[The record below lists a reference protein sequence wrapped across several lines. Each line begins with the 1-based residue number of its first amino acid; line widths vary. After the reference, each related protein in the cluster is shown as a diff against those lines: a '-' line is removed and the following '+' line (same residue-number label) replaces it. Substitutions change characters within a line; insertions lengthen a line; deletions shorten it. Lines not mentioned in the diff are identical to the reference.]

1 MSGPSP
7 CAQIRPE
14 LGVYVLGAIAP
25 ADRARVSRHLASCPG
40 CREELAGLAGLPALL
55 RAVPAA
61 TALQLSGERPPDPSG
76 PLVDGLIGRVAAF
89 GRPRWWS
96 LAAAAAVLVAAAAA
110 GWAAQ
115 VLHAA
120 APPHRAAPGW
130 WAAAAGGF
138 NAATRARAEVRYTPQ
153 PCGTE
158 LEASVSGI
166 PPGTRCQIWATTAS
180 GTRRPTAA
188 GRSPAATRTR
198 GTPPPWRFRRAAWT
212 ASTSPLAARSW
223 WPSRY
228 APARPMLRPR
238 PLPSRNL
245 PKAHLAARQQARV
258 T

>member
-1 MSGPSP
+1 MHADPPG
-7 CAQIRPE
+7 AGRLRARRDRPGRPRQGQPTP
-14 LGVYVLGAIAP
+14 GVVSWLPGGTRRPGRAACPAARGTRRHRPAAVRGAPARSLRP
-25 ADRARVSRHLASCPG
+25 ARGWADRAGGCLWPPAPVEPGGSRRGSRG
-40 CREELAGLAGLPALL
+40 RRGRGVGGAG
-55 RAVPAA
+55 AA
-61 TALQLSGERPPDPSG
+61 RC
-76 PLVDGLIGRVAAF
+76 
-89 GRPRWWS
+89 
-96 LAAAAAVLVAAAAA
+96 
-110 GWAAQ
+110 
-115 VLHAA
+115 
-120 APPHRAAPGW
+120 RAAPGW

-158 LEASVSGI
+158 LEASDSGI

-198 GTPPPWRFRRAAWT
+198 GTPPPWRFRQAAWT